1 MPAFLNHKT
10 YGFTDEDLT
19 KTFELGGVAV
29 GAASAGVMSSSEPLT
44 LGEILDTLK
53 MSYCRTVG
61 VEFTHISDLE
71 QQNWIR
77 NKFEVGVDGFWDPGF
92 WFFWLILSSRIGSE
106 TSLKS
111 QTLNPKPWTLD
122 PEPYTEA

>member
-111 QTLNPKPWTLD
+111 QTLNPKP
-122 PEPYTEA
+122 